1 MGYDKLQSSAKH
13 LVAEEK
19 QINALLTMTALVGT
33 HAIMISK
40 TIILNLIV
48 LQLFL
53 WYCDRTTDLIVHQA
67 ARNQRL
73 KPVVKC
79 FWWAVL
85 KTITTWIVRRLR
97 EAGRGGW
104 YGEEDKEENR
114 TKQENHQAAETFS
127 GTQILPIFFLSFFF
141 FLSLQMLNWSDY
153 KALVCFVL
161 LQWKS
166 EN

>member
-1 MGYDKLQSSAKH
+1 
-13 LVAEEK
+13 
-19 QINALLTMTALVGT
+19 
-33 HAIMISK
+33 MISK
-40 TIILNLIV
+40 TIILSLIV

-73 KPVVKC
+73 KPMVKW

-85 KTITTWIVRRLR
+85 KTITTWILRRLWEVGR
-97 EAGRGGW
+97 EGW

-127 GTQILPIFFLSFFF
+127 GTQILPIFFPFFF
-141 FLSLQMLNWSDY
+141 CFLSLQMLNWSDY

-161 LQWKS
+161 LSVKKWKLKDTGNKVWG
-166 EN
+166 ELLTAEGWKAHYP